1 MGECNSFKALN
12 IYPNLNDRQFR
23 LNKISK
29 VRDYFIAEIME
40 KELMSKRLSK
50 YIDSFDY
57 FGKSFIVLS
66 ITIDSVSIASF
77 IGAPVGIASTSFSL
91 AFSMSTGI
99 VKNC

>member
-1 MGECNSFKALN
+1 MGECNSFRALN
-12 IYPNLNDRQFR
+12 IYPNLKDRQFR
-23 LNKISK
+23 LKKISK
-29 VRDYFIAEIME
+29 VRDYFIADIM
-40 KELMSKRLSK
+40 KKKLMSKRLSK

-91 AFSMSTGI
+91 DFQCLQAL
-99 VKNC
+99 